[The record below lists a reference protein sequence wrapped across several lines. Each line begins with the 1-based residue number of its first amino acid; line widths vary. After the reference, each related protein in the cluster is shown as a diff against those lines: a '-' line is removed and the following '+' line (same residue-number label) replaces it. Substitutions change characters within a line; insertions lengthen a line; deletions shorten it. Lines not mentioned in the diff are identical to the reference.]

1 MQAIPLKSLYFVLE
15 FRQKRNFLKTAQ
27 NHISLILLLAVLSS
41 VTPLAIDA
49 YLPSMPDIANDLGVQ
64 INKIELTVSIFLI
77 FFALGQLLGGILSD
91 RLGRKKTAIVGLLGF
106 SISSFILFFS
116 NSLETLYLFRSTQAF
131 FGAMATVNGAA
142 VVRDLFHGKEAAKIF
157 SAIAS
162 VMMIAPML
170 APALGS
176 VIISFF
182 TWQYIFLFLGFYSLV
197 VVFLIYLKL
206 PVTGTKTNTKIKEA
220 YKKVLTHKKAVSYI
234 LAVSFGFSG
243 MFIFIEKSSFI
254 YMEYFSLSKDVF
266 PFLFGANVL
275 MMIILTKVNMKLVQ
289 TIDPRKVLKFGVTMQ
304 FIASLFLIAISFD
317 TSIYLVFAGIVAY
330 VGSLG
335 LIFGNAMALALEY
348 FKKDSGVAN
357 SVIGVTEFTIGGI
370 IGFIASL
377 IHSETLTPVFIMM
390 AFTALCSLLS
400 LRLNR

>member
-1 MQAIPLKSLYFVLE
+1 M
-15 FRQKRNFLKTAQ
+15 KTAQ

-49 YLPSMPDIANDLGVQ
+49 YLPSMPDIANDLDVQ

-91 RLGRKKTAIVGLLGF
+91 RLGRKKTAIIGLLGF
-106 SISSFILFFS
+106 SLSSFVLFFAD
-116 NSLETLYLFRSTQAF
+116 SLEMLYLFRGTQAF

-182 TWQYIFLFLGFYSLV
+182 TWQYIFLFLGVYSLI
-197 VVFLIYLKL
+197 VVFIIYLKL

-220 YKKVLTHKKAVSYI
+220 YKKVLTHKKAISYI
-234 LAVSFGFSG
+234 LSVSFGFSG

-254 YMEYFSLSKDVF
+254 YMEYFSLTKEVF

-275 MMIILTKVNMKLVQ
+275 MMIILTKVNMRLVQ
-289 TIDPRKVLKFGVTMQ
+289 NIDPKKVLKFGVTMQ
-304 FIASLFLIAISFD
+304 FIASLFLIAVSFNEP
-317 TSIYLVFAGIVAY
+317 SVYIVFVGIVAY

-357 SVIGVTEFTIGGI
+357 SVIGVTEFTIGGV

-377 IHSETLTPVFIMM
+377 IHSETLIPVFIMM

>member
-1 MQAIPLKSLYFVLE
+1 M
-15 FRQKRNFLKTAQ
+15 KTAQ

-91 RLGRKKTAIVGLLGF
+91 RLGRKKTAIMGLLGF
-106 SISSFILFFS
+106 SASSFILFFA
-116 NSLETLYLFRSTQAF
+116 NTLEMLYLFRATQAF

-142 VVRDLFHGKEAAKIF
+142 VVRDIFHGKEAAKIF

-176 VIISFF
+176 VIITFF
-182 TWQYIFLFLGFYSLV
+182 TWQYIFLFLGVYSLIV
-197 VVFLIYLKL
+197 VLLIYLKL

-220 YKKVLTHKKAVSYI
+220 YKKVLTHKKAISYI

-254 YMEYFSLSKDVF
+254 YMEYFELSKDVF

-289 TIDPRKVLKFGVTMQ
+289 NIDPKKVLKFGVSMQ
-304 FIASLFLIAISFD
+304 FIASLFLIAISFNEP
-317 TSIYLVFAGIVAY
+317 SVYIVFAGIVAY

-348 FKKDSGVAN
+348 FQKDSGVAN
-357 SVIGVTEFTIGGI
+357 SVIGVTEFTIGGV
-370 IGFIASL
+370 IGFVASL

-390 AFTALCSLLS
+390 AFTAFCSLLS

>member
-1 MQAIPLKSLYFVLE
+1 MKKLD
-15 FRQKRNFLKTAQ
+15 

-49 YLPSMPDIANDLGVQ
+49 YLPSMPDIAYDLDVK

-91 RLGRKKTAIVGLLGF
+91 RLGRRATALIGLLGF
-106 SISSFILFFS
+106 SISSFILFAV
-116 NSLETLYLFRSTQAF
+116 NSLEGLYFFRATQAF
-131 FGAMATVNGAA
+131 FGAIATVNGAA

-176 VIISFF
+176 IIISFF
-182 TWQYIFLFLGFYSLV
+182 TWHYIFLFLGIYSLIV
-197 VVFLIYLKL
+197 AVLIYLKL
-206 PVTGTKTNTKIKEA
+206 PVTGVKTDTKIKEA
-220 YKKVLTHKKAVSYI
+220 YKKVLTHKKAISYI

-254 YMEYFSLSKDVF
+254 YMEYFALSKDIF

-275 MMIILTKVNMKLVQ
+275 TMIILTKLNMRLVQ
-289 TIDPRKVLKFGVTMQ
+289 TIEPKKVLKFGVSLQ
-304 FIASLFLIAISFD
+304 FVAALFLIAISFNA
-317 TSIYLVFAGIVAY
+317 SIYLVFFGIVVY

-335 LIFGNAMALALEY
+335 LIFGNAIALALEY

-357 SVIGVTEFTIGGI
+357 SVIGVTEFTIGGV
-370 IGFIASL
+370 IGFLASL
-377 IHSETLTPVFIMM
+377 IHSDSLTPVFLMM
-390 AFTALCSLLS
+390 AFTAFCSLLS

>member
-1 MQAIPLKSLYFVLE
+1 M
-15 FRQKRNFLKTAQ
+15 KTAQ

-49 YLPSMPDIANDLGVQ
+49 YLPSMPDIANDLDVQ

-106 SISSFILFFS
+106 SLSSFVLFFAD
-116 NSLETLYLFRSTQAF
+116 SLEMLYLFRGTQAF

-182 TWQYIFLFLGFYSLV
+182 TWQYIFLFLGVYSLI
-197 VVFLIYLKL
+197 VVFIIYLKL

-220 YKKVLTHKKAVSYI
+220 YKKVLTHKKAISYI
-234 LAVSFGFSG
+234 LSVSFGFSG

-254 YMEYFSLSKDVF
+254 YMEYFSLTKEVF

-275 MMIILTKVNMKLVQ
+275 MMIILTKVNMRLVQ
-289 TIDPRKVLKFGVTMQ
+289 NIDPKKVLKFGVTMQ
-304 FIASLFLIAISFD
+304 FIASLFLITISF
-317 TSIYLVFAGIVAY
+317 TEPSVYIVFVGIVAY

-357 SVIGVTEFTIGGI
+357 SVIGVTEFTIGGV
-370 IGFIASL
+370 IGFVASL

>member
-1 MQAIPLKSLYFVLE
+1 M
-15 FRQKRNFLKTAQ
+15 KTAQ

-49 YLPSMPDIANDLGVQ
+49 YLPSMPDIANDLDVQ

-106 SISSFILFFS
+106 SLSSFVLFFAD
-116 NSLETLYLFRSTQAF
+116 SLEMLYLFRGTQAF

-182 TWQYIFLFLGFYSLV
+182 TWQYIFLFLGVYSLI
-197 VVFLIYLKL
+197 VVFIIYLKL

-220 YKKVLTHKKAVSYI
+220 YKKVLTHKKAISYI
-234 LAVSFGFSG
+234 LSVSFGFSG

-254 YMEYFSLSKDVF
+254 YMEYFSLTKEVF

-275 MMIILTKVNMKLVQ
+275 MMIILTKVNMRLVQ
-289 TIDPRKVLKFGVTMQ
+289 NIDPKKVLKFGVTMQ
-304 FIASLFLIAISFD
+304 FIASLFLIAVSFNEP
-317 TSIYLVFAGIVAY
+317 SVYIVFVGIVAY

-357 SVIGVTEFTIGGI
+357 SVIGVTEFTIGGV
-370 IGFIASL
+370 IGFVASL